1 MIPMPRWI
9 TVLVGGVIATVVA
22 SAQTTQIELAE
33 VHCPSVL
40 GVGINT
46 DLVFCD
52 VVIQQEAGLGT
63 VVLLPA
69 RRGEATL
76 SFNLH
81 NRHTYSEEEVRT
93 RRAFAAYTAE
103 VAIASMEGDVLARR
117 FIQTE
122 FRSVDDLVDRVTGG
136 AGPQG
141 VKAIAPSG
149 TERVFVTVP
158 VELDEVV
165 IVGQGLEV
173 VRLDSR
179 DNFRTAGRPIAVV
192 SDVRVEYQAR

>member
-1 MIPMPRWI
+1 MIPISRCVV
-9 TVLVGGVIATVVA
+9 VLVCGGIASVVA

-33 VHCPSVL
+33 VRCPSVL

-46 DLVFCD
+46 DLAFCD
-52 VVIQQEAGLGT
+52 VLIQQEAGLGT
-63 VVLLPA
+63 VVLLPS

-93 RRAFAAYTAE
+93 RRAYAAYTAE

-117 FIQTE
+117 FIKTE
-122 FRSVDDLVDRVTGG
+122 FRSVNDLVDRVTGG

-149 TERVFVTVP
+149 IERVFVTVP
-158 VELDEVV
+158 AEFDEVV

-173 VRLDSR
+173 LRLDSR
-179 DNFRTAGRPIAVV
+179 DNFRANGRPIAVV
-192 SDVRVEYQAR
+192 SDVRVEYQPR

>member
-1 MIPMPRWI
+1 MIPIPRCVI
-9 TVLVGGVIATVVA
+9 VLVCGGIASVVA
-22 SAQTTQIELAE
+22 FAQTTQIELAE
-33 VHCPSVL
+33 VRCPSVL

-46 DLVFCD
+46 DLAFCD
-52 VVIQQEAGLGT
+52 VLIQQEAGLGT
-63 VVLLPA
+63 VVLLPS

-93 RRAFAAYTAE
+93 RRAYAVYTAE

-117 FIQTE
+117 FIKTE
-122 FRSVDDLVDRVTGG
+122 FRSVNDLVDRVIGG

-158 VELDEVV
+158 AELDEVV

-173 VRLDSR
+173 LRLDSR
-179 DNFRTAGRPIAVV
+179 DNFRANGRPIAVV
-192 SDVRVEYQAR
+192 SDVRVEYQPR